1 MAKVGVALA
10 FLVALAFPARAQ
22 TVKVDSLL
30 FEQLQ
35 PYAADTI
42 EHIACL
48 YGSVHGDTVQLSSYY
63 LPNQAPIGRHGAS
76 ADTDGCRAALA
87 IWHDHAVPLD
97 SAKQKLDYLYFT
109 LTDQHTFITTT
120 NAPIAIVAVA
130 GVWCLWTRQQVQAAW
145 ARNLTPLPMI
155 VEQCL
160 HN

>member
-1 MAKVGVALA
+1 MANVGVTLAVLWALA
-10 FLVALAFPARAQ
+10 LPARAQ

-42 EHIACL
+42 EHIVCL
-48 YGSVHGDTVQLSSYY
+48 YGSTHGDTVQLSSFY
-63 LPNQAPIGRHGAS
+63 LPNQNPLGHHGAT
-76 ADTDGCRAALA
+76 ADADKCAAALA
-87 IWHDHAVPLD
+87 IWHDHAVPRD

-109 LTDQHTFITTT
+109 LTDQHTFLTTT
-120 NAPIAIVAVA
+120 NAPIAIVGVD

-145 ARNLTPLPMI
+145 AKNLTPLPMI